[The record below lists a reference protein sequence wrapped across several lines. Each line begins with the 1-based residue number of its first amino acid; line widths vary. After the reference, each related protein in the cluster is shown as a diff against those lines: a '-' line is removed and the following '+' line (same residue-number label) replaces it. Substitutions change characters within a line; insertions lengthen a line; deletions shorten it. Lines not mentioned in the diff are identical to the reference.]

1 MGTTKELHFNK
12 KTITSGNIIEQMTY
26 ERELTRG
33 KKLTPRQL
41 GKRATAKY
49 KRWLKNIATWEG
61 IPTTPENRK
70 LSMLRAKKTL
80 TRLIDSNIY
89 QYQNTKGRP
98 YPPIFLTL
106 TFAEDIRNQKDGNK
120 LFTQFIKN
128 LNYYLFKEK
137 KNILKYSV
145 VIEFQDKTREGVIHY
160 HAIFYNLPYIKQ
172 EKLLKIWGR
181 GHLNVKEVK
190 KAKSISRYVT
200 KYMAKNFDDT
210 RLDKHKRYFSSRG
223 LLKPKVYAGEFA
235 FEKIRSVIPDIA
247 QKWEKDF
254 DDNKYRG
261 KITRTI
267 FTLPNKDDLSV
278 YMNQEDFQEI
288 KHYDIS

>member
-12 KTITSGNIIEQMTY
+12 KTITSGNVIEQMIY
-26 ERELTRG
+26 EREITRG
-33 KKLTPRQL
+33 KKLTPSQL
-41 GKRATAKY
+41 GKRARAKY
-49 KRWLKNIATWEG
+49 KRWLRDIATWETP
-61 IPTTPENRK
+61 PTTPENRR
-70 LSMLRAKKTL
+70 LSMLRAKRTL
-80 TRLIDSNIY
+80 TRLINSNIH
-89 QYQNTKGRP
+89 QYINAKGRP

-137 KNILKYSV
+137 KNLLKYSV
-145 VIEFQDKTREGVIHY
+145 VIEFQDKNREGVIHY
-160 HAIFYNLPYIKQ
+160 HVIFYNLPYIKK
-172 EKLLKIWGR
+172 EKLDKIWGK
-181 GHLNVKEVK
+181 GSPNIKEIK

-200 KYMAKNFDDT
+200 KYMAKNFDDA

-223 LLKPKVYAGEFA
+223 LIKPSVYAGDFA
-235 FEKIRSVIPDIA
+235 YEKIRSVIPSTA
-247 QKWEKDF
+247 KRWEKEF
-254 DDNKYRG
+254 DTQYKG
-261 KITRTI
+261 KITKTI

-278 YMNQEDFQEI
+278 YMDQEELQEI